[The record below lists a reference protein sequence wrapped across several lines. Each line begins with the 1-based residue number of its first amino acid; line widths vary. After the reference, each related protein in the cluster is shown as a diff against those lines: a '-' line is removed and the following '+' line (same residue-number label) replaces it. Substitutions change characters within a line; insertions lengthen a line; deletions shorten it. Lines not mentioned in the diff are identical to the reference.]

1 MNTTNINKLKLLL
14 LSLQNRFIENNDLLN
29 HIQFSFK
36 SGVKTFSG
44 KAYPDNLKLIYCF
57 NNNKELISIEN
68 FLNLILK
75 ECINYDSL
83 SLQYVERCET
93 LLFECNDKNVTVKNV
108 ESSNNVHEYCNN
120 LNVKNEKQLP
130 TNNSLN
136 QNINPNEIDLLKQLG
151 IANDSGKI
159 KKEKVKKYKE
169 IMQFINHIDSALTL
183 FPNNKI
189 VNILDHACGKSYL
202 LFILNYYLTEIKK
215 RKCYYIGIDN
225 SETVINSYKSIAN
238 NLNYRNMDFM
248 CCNKDTF
255 KYNKEINIVTSINGS
270 HIDTDMALAFGI
282 ELEAEVILSVPSYN
296 CETSS
301 QYSYT
306 PLKSILQHNVLKSK
320 MDDVIIDG
328 MRALML
334 KAKGYNVS
342 ISNFEPSTQ
351 ATKNVVIK
359 AVKEADENTEALNEY
374 MSLMSL
380 LNIYPKLYELLNS
393 W

>member
-1 MNTTNINKLKLLL
+1 MNTSNINKLKLLL
-14 LSLQNRFIENNDLLN
+14 LSLQNRFIENNDLFN
-29 HIQFSFK
+29 HIEFSFK
-36 SGVKTFSG
+36 SGTKIFSG

-83 SLQYVERCET
+83 SLQYVERGET
-93 LLFECNDKNVTVKNV
+93 LLFECNDKNVTVKNI
-108 ESSNNVHEYCNN
+108 ESSNNTHEYCN
-120 LNVKNEKQLP
+120 NVKNEKQLS

-136 QNINPNEIDLLKQLG
+136 QNININEINLLKQLG

-159 KKEKVKKYKE
+159 KKEKIKKYKE
-169 IMQFINHIDSALTL
+169 IMQFINHIDSALTN

-189 VNILDHACGKSYL
+189 INILDYACGKSYL
-202 LFILNYYLTEIKK
+202 LFALNYYLTEVKK
-215 RKCYYIGIDN
+215 RKCYYIGIND
-225 SETVINSYKSIAN
+225 SQTIINSYKAIAN
-238 NLNYRNMDFM
+238 NLNYRNMDFI

-255 KYNKEINIVTSINGS
+255 KYNREINIITSINDS
-270 HIDTDMALAFGI
+270 SIDTDMALALGI
-282 ELEAEVILSVPSYN
+282 QLECEVILAVPSYN
-296 CETSS
+296 YETSS

-342 ISNFEPSTQ
+342 ISNFEQSAQTQ
-351 ATKNVVIK
+351 KSVVIK
-359 AVKEADENTEALNEY
+359 AAKETDENTEALNEY

-380 LNIYPKLYELLNS
+380 LNIYPKLYELLSS

>member
-1 MNTTNINKLKLLL
+1 MNTSNINKLKLLL
-14 LSLQNRFIENNDLLN
+14 LSLQNRFIENNDLFN
-29 HIQFSFK
+29 HIEFSFK
-36 SGVKTFSG
+36 SGTRIFSG
-44 KAYPDNLKLIYCF
+44 KAYPNNLKLIYCF
-57 NNNKELISIEN
+57 NNNKELISIED

-83 SLQYVERCET
+83 SLQYVERGET
-93 LLFECNDKNVTVKNV
+93 LLFECNDKNVTVKNI
-108 ESSNNVHEYCNN
+108 ESSNNTHEYCNN
-120 LNVKNEKQLP
+120 VINEKQLS

-136 QNINPNEIDLLKQLG
+136 QNININEINLLKQLG

-159 KKEKVKKYKE
+159 KKEKIKKYKE
-169 IMQFINHIDSALTL
+169 IMQFINHIDSALTN

-189 VNILDHACGKSYL
+189 INILDYACGKSYL
-202 LFILNYYLTEIKK
+202 LFALNYYLTEVKK
-215 RKCYYIGIDN
+215 RKCYYIGIDD
-225 SETVINSYKSIAN
+225 SQTIINSYKAMAN
-238 NLNYRNMDFM
+238 NLNYRNMDFI

-255 KYNKEINIVTSINGS
+255 KYNREINIITSINDS
-270 HIDTDMALAFGI
+270 SIDTDMALALGI
-282 ELEAEVILSVPSYN
+282 QLECEVILAVPSYN
-296 CETSS
+296 CEASS

-342 ISNFEPSTQ
+342 ISNFEQSAHTQ
-351 ATKNVVIK
+351 KSVVIK
-359 AVKEADENTEALNEY
+359 AVKETDENTEALNEY

-380 LNIYPKLYELLNS
+380 LNIYPKLYELLIS

>member
-1 MNTTNINKLKLLL
+1 MNTSNINKLKLLL
-14 LSLQNRFIENNDLLN
+14 LSLQNRFIENNDLFN
-29 HIQFSFK
+29 HIEFSFK
-36 SGVKTFSG
+36 SGTRIFSG

-57 NNNKELISIEN
+57 NNNKELISIED

-83 SLQYVERCET
+83 SLQYVERGET
-93 LLFECNDKNVTVKNV
+93 LLFECNDKNVTVKNI
-108 ESSNNVHEYCNN
+108 ESSSNTHEYCN
-120 LNVKNEKQLP
+120 NVKNEKQLS

-136 QNINPNEIDLLKQLG
+136 QNININEINLLKQLG

-159 KKEKVKKYKE
+159 KKEKIKKYKE
-169 IMQFINHIDSALTL
+169 IMQFINHIDSALTN

-189 VNILDHACGKSYL
+189 INILDYACGKSYL
-202 LFILNYYLTEIKK
+202 LFALNYYLTEVKK
-215 RKCYYIGIDN
+215 RKCYYIGIDD
-225 SETVINSYKSIAN
+225 SQTIINSYKAIAN
-238 NLNYRNMDFM
+238 NLNYRNMDFI

-255 KYNKEINIVTSINGS
+255 KYNREINIITSINDS
-270 HIDTDMALAFGI
+270 SIDTDMALALGI
-282 ELEAEVILSVPSYN
+282 QLECEIILAVPSYN

-301 QYSYT
+301 QYSYA

-342 ISNFEPSTQ
+342 ISNFEQSIKTQ
-351 ATKNVVIK
+351 KSVVIK
-359 AVKEADENTEALNEY
+359 AVKETNENTEALNEY

>member
-1 MNTTNINKLKLLL
+1 MNTSNINKLKLLL
-14 LSLQNRFIENNDLLN
+14 LSLQNRFIENNDLFN
-29 HIQFSFK
+29 HIEFSFK
-36 SGVKTFSG
+36 SGTRIFSG
-44 KAYPDNLKLIYCF
+44 KAYPNNLKLIYCF
-57 NNNKELISIEN
+57 NNNKELISIED

-83 SLQYVERCET
+83 SLQYVERVET
-93 LLFECNDKNVTVKNV
+93 LLFECNDKNVTVKNI
-108 ESSNNVHEYCNN
+108 ESSINTHEYCNN
-120 LNVKNEKQLP
+120 IKNEKQLS

-136 QNINPNEIDLLKQLG
+136 QNININEINLLKQLG

-159 KKEKVKKYKE
+159 KKEKFKKYKE
-169 IMQFINHIDSALTL
+169 IMQFINHIDSALTN

-189 VNILDHACGKSYL
+189 INILDYACGKSYL
-202 LFILNYYLTEIKK
+202 LFALNYYLTEVKK
-215 RKCYYIGIDN
+215 RKCYYIGIDD
-225 SETVINSYKSIAN
+225 SQTIINSYKAMAN
-238 NLNYRNMDFM
+238 NLNYRNMDFI

-255 KYNKEINIVTSINGS
+255 KYNREINIITSINDS
-270 HIDTDMALAFGI
+270 SIDTDMALALGI
-282 ELEAEVILSVPSYN
+282 QLECEVILAVPSYN

-342 ISNFEPSTQ
+342 ISNFEQSTKTQ
-351 ATKNVVIK
+351 KSVVIK
-359 AVKEADENTEALNEY
+359 AVKETDENTEALNEY

-380 LNIYPKLYELLNS
+380 LNIYPKLYELLSS